1 MDTKQRK
8 EQFSQAFVQAIAAC
22 AGFAWSKPSVDED
35 SVDMMLSKKGGSGTL
50 RSPRLELQLKCTE
63 KEAMIASD
71 GTFSYSIPLR
81 NYDDLR
87 DTSLH
92 IPRILVV
99 VFVPAQQEEW
109 LSQKEDEL
117 VLRRCGFWMNLRG
130 QAESQNERGQTVR
143 IPLNQRLTVDA
154 LQDIMERIGQGGQP

>member
-1 MDTKQRK
+1 
-8 EQFSQAFVQAIAAC
+8 
-22 AGFAWSKPSVDED
+22 
-35 SVDMMLSKKGGSGTL
+35 
-50 RSPRLELQLKCTE
+50 
-63 KEAMIASD
+63 MIASD
-71 GTFSYSIPLR
+71 GTFGYSIPLK